1 MARTRIM
8 RMKMRVSLL
17 LVAVVAGMQGDAF
30 GGDWN
35 LIDLG
40 TLGGS
45 ETFGH
50 TINGSATECFIT
62 PDWWVSCAH
71 GMSAQTAKVA
81 GNIKGT

>member
-1 MARTRIM
+1 
-8 RMKMRVSLL
+8 MKKRVSLL

-45 ETFGH
+45 ETLGY
-50 TINGSATECFIT
+50 GSVTECFIT